1 MELGRRNESRFHDG
15 MVTKPRQQSTPNCE
29 CQFYGSCHHF
39 GLMETMDASCTLKV
53 IGYCEKPEA
62 SLIKSYGD
70 NDLAS
75 LTNLR
80 GEYTLVFQ
88 SPSECCIV
96 TSPIG
101 AMHYFYTIQ
110 KGAIHHGERIVD
122 ILKEARLA
130 WAWNWQ
136 ALGDLCQ
143 LENLTNNNTLHPAI
157 QRVPPGSILRYRN
170 GRLDLRSKAYLDCIA
185 SQHSDPTEAVA
196 FLNEEVAAWTDK
208 NPYLSLSGGFDSRV
222 ILSSLL
228 AQGVRPHLITMGS
241 DESSDVR
248 VARSIAQR
256 FSLEHDL
263 IKIKLDDLITHGSQI
278 SALTNGSKTAW
289 HWHSYL
295 YPLKAAIPSTST
307 FFVGT
312 LGEFAR
318 CYYFDKGVLGRVA
331 NAISPFSLK
340 RFWKLK
346 LNRHPTFDAG
356 ELASL
361 TTPFAQQ
368 LGPEGIEARSERL
381 KSYCHDEFLSGL
393 TRYYFEQR
401 VPNFYGNGIK
411 MYLASSQWRSP
422 FHGRKWIDSIWNLDT
437 SWKLGSN
444 WHRHAIATNFPE
456 LLEFPEENGFDRTR
470 MLRVAPLFYWT
481 PLMRRTPYITYDMS
495 ARWYGEPM
503 MQEYL
508 RSHLA
513 CIDDLIDPSAAEKIV
528 DSHRN
533 GIDRTRTIAFLLTM
547 IHWKQVVKELSSHA

>member
-1 MELGRRNESRFHDG
+1 ME
-15 MVTKPRQQSTPNCE
+15 V
-29 CQFYGSCHHF
+29 SC
-39 GLMETMDASCTLKV
+39 SLKV
-53 IGYCEKPEA
+53 IGYCERSEA
-62 SLIKSYGD
+62 SLIKSYKHHD
-70 NDLAS
+70 IAS

-80 GEYTLVFQ
+80 GEYTLVFE
-88 SPSECCIV
+88 SPTECCII

-101 AMHYFYTIQ
+101 AMHYFYAIQ
-110 KGAIHHGERIVD
+110 KGAFYHGERIFD
-122 ILKEARLA
+122 ILREARLA

-143 LENLTNNNTLHPAI
+143 LENLTNNKTLHPAV
-157 QRVPPGSILRYRN
+157 QRVPPGSILRFHN
-170 GRLDLRSKAYLDCIA
+170 GRIDLRSKAYLGSIPA
-185 SQHSDPTEAVA
+185 RPSDPSEAVA
-196 FLNEEVAAWTDK
+196 YLNEEVAAWTDQ

-241 DESSDVR
+241 DDSSDVR
-248 VARSIAQR
+248 VARSIAKR
-256 FSLEHDL
+256 FDLNHDL
-263 IKIKLDDLITHGSQI
+263 IRIRLEDLIAHGSEV

-289 HWHSYL
+289 HWHTYL
-295 YPLKAAIPSTST
+295 YPLKASIPSTST

-318 CYYFDKGVLGRVA
+318 SYYFDQGVLGRVA
-331 NAISPFSLK
+331 NAISPFSLR
-340 RFWKLK
+340 RFWRLK
-346 LNRHPTFDAG
+346 LSRHPTFKNE

-361 TTPFAQQ
+361 TTEFAQQ
-368 LGPEGIEARSERL
+368 LGTDAIEERSERL
-381 KSYCHDEFLSGL
+381 TNYCHNEFLSGL

-401 VPNFYGNGIK
+401 VPNFYANGIK

-422 FHGRKWIDSIWNLDT
+422 FHSRKWIDSIWNLDT

-444 WHRHAIATNFPE
+444 WHRHAISTNLPE
-456 LLEFPEENGFDRTR
+456 LMEFPEENGFDRHR

-495 ARWYGEPM
+495 ASWYCEPL
-503 MQEYL
+503 MQDYL

-513 CIDDLIDPSAAEKIV
+513 CIDDLIDPSAAERIV
-528 DSHRN
+528 DNHRN

-547 IHWKQVVKELSSHA
+547 IHWKQVVKELSFHA